1 MSDEKQTGMPLHFRI
16 LIALVV
22 GTVVGVAINPGAIEL
37 PDCQSSVWQCRLSSS
52 FNIEATSGV

>member
-1 MSDEKQTGMPLHFRI
+1 MSDDKQTGMPLHFRI

-37 PDCQSSVWQCRLSSS
+37 PD
-52 FNIEATSGV
+52 